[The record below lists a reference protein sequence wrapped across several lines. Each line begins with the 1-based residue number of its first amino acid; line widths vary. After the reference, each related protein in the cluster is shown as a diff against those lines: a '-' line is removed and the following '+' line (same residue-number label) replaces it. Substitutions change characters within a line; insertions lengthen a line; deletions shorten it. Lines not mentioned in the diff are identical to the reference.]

1 MLTKGDADVI
11 AFGRYFIANPDLP
24 EWLRLGAALTPYD
37 RKTFYRGGPE
47 GYIDYRRWTRIPLNE
62 AVFSPRHVRIKVLF
76 AYVSPCQPPPYS

>member
-47 GYIDYRRWTRIPLNE
+47 EYIDYPAMDSDTVERGCL
-62 AVFSPRHVRIKVLF
+62 
-76 AYVSPCQPPPYS
+76 